1 MLYLEK
7 TPQNSIPLT
16 TPKLLSE
23 IAKVSLEQ
31 DGSLV
36 LLRELEKWEEN
47 NGRYNMCKLQK
58 DEKYDINIS
67 FTQKEIFF
75 VEYSQVDSITFLPL
89 LIVTDLSWIKYSI
102 WGHHTVNV
110 LLNFRLSWNP

>member
-1 MLYLEK
+1 VIDNPWRYISFFFFSEK

-23 IAKVSLEQ
+23 IVKVSLEQ

-36 LLRELEKWEEN
+36 LLRELEKWEES
-47 NGRYNMCKLQK
+47 NGRYNMGKLQK

-75 VEYSQVDSITFLPL
+75 DEYSQVDSITFLP
-89 LIVTDLSWIKYSI
+89 
-102 WGHHTVNV
+102 
-110 LLNFRLSWNP
+110 RL